1 MADNVTKYTTEIDI
15 DTSSSIAEL
24 KKLKKELRSIPLD
37 TEEFKV
43 AQARINDIED
53 SLKGA
58 RTGADSFVEVL
69 GQLPGPIGNIGSSV
83 AGTVLSLK
91 TFTSLKFGDL
101 RNSFGELSK
110 DVIDIGKGIGR
121 LTGLTKL
128 YEFTNQALS
137 KSFVALGVSEG
148 VAATGAKA
156 LSAALISTG
165 IGALVVAIGYA
176 VSKLIEFAGST
187 KESDAAAAAF
197 NATIEE
203 QERLLQNDA
212 EALDTAAKAAVTRAK
227 IAGKSEAEIAQIQK
241 NFNKEKLENLR
252 AYDEQLF
259 QQSRELNK
267 NDKLSAEERAK
278 LSDDLNKKILKSGQD
293 ITKQILSNSQFELDT
308 QLSAKEK
315 ADAKGK
321 ALTEKNNSNLK
332 QLIDQRNKDIAAA
345 QKVSVE
351 SYIQTLADRDK
362 DVYKRGQELTEDLVL
377 LENGRDAQLAEA
389 RRKGIKD
396 TKAIEEAYQSNV
408 KMAKES
414 YRVDVQK
421 IEQKYDKE
429 DLDKLAEQEKK
440 VTDFDSKVAEIR
452 ISAIK
457 DEVVRSKAERQKKY
471 DDELAEIEKE
481 LETLK
486 QAAVERARIAGASEE
501 EIANIIKNSDEQKN
515 EIRKN
520 LRIALENDLTKIDDD
535 AKLKKS
541 EKDVK
546 ELDDELRLLE
556 LRSAGMIAGTKA
568 YFEARAAILDAEEA
582 KELAKVD
589 ITEAEK
595 TAIKDKYT
603 KLRAQLD
610 EDEIA
615 STGKVISA
623 TLDALGSLTSAI
635 ASGYDEEAKT
645 SKEAFEKRKKLQK
658 ATALLSAAS
667 GIVQILTQ
675 PSTLP
680 SPFDWIVKGINAVAL
695 GVTTAV
701 QIKNIDKTQFDG
713 GGSSTSSGAP
723 SAAASVPKP
732 TVPTLASAPVP
743 QISGTTGGNNPS
755 SQIAQTIG
763 AASGKPVKAYVVSG
777 DVTSQQALD
786 RRTTRAATFSG

>member
-15 DTSSSIAEL
+15 DTSASIGEL

-69 GQLPGPIGNIGSSV
+69 GKLPGPIGNIGNSV

-91 TFTSLKFGDL
+91 TFTSLKLGDL
-101 RNSFGELSK
+101 RNSFTELSK

-187 KESDAAAAAF
+187 EQSDAAAKAF
-197 NATIEE
+197 NETIEE

-212 EALDTAAKAAVTRAK
+212 EALDIAAKAAVTRAK
-227 IAGKSEAEIAQIQK
+227 LAGKSEAEIANIQK
-241 NFNKEKLENLR
+241 QFNKEKLENLR
-252 AYDEQLF
+252 AYDEELF
-259 QQSRELNK
+259 QQSRALNK
-267 NDKLSAEERAK
+267 NDKLSAEERVK
-278 LSDDLNKKILKSGQD
+278 LSDELNKKILKSGQD
-293 ITKQILSNSQFELDT
+293 VTKQILSNSQFELDT

-321 ALTEKNNSNLK
+321 SLTEKNNSDLK
-332 QLIDQRNKDIAAA
+332 QLIEKRNKDIEAA

-362 DVYKRGQELTEDLVL
+362 DVYKRGQELNEDLVL
-377 LENGRDAQLAEA
+377 LEKGKDAAIAEA
-389 RRKGIKD
+389 HRKGIKD
-396 TKAIEEAYQSNV
+396 TTDIEQRYQSDVKMSKEAY
-408 KMAKES
+408 K
-414 YRVDVQK
+414 VDVQK
-421 IEQKYDKE
+421 IEEKYNKE
-429 DLDKLAEQEKK
+429 DLDKLAEQQKK

-457 DEVVRSKAERQKKY
+457 DEVVKSKAERQKKY
-471 DDELAEIEKE
+471 DDELAELEADKE
-481 LETLK
+481 FIK
-486 QAAVERARIAGASEE
+486 RSEE
-501 EIANIIKNSDEQKN
+501 EKN

-520 LRIALENDLTKIDDD
+520 LKTALENDLTKIDDD
-535 AKLKKS
+535 AKLKKN

-546 ELDDELRLLE
+546 ALDDELRLLE
-556 LRSAGMIAGTKA
+556 LRSAGMLNGTKA

-603 KLRAQLD
+603 KLRKQLD

-623 TLDALGSLTSAI
+623 TLDALGSVTSAL

-713 GGSSTSSGAP
+713 GGSSASGGA
-723 SAAASVPKP
+723 STAASVPKP

-743 QISGTTGGNNPS
+743 QISGTGGGNNPS
-755 SQIAQTIG
+755 SQIAQTLAG
-763 AASGKPVKAYVVSG
+763 ATGKPVRAFVVSG

>member
-69 GQLPGPIGNIGSSV
+69 GKLPGPIGNIGNSV

-101 RNSFGELSK
+101 RSSFGELSK

-187 KESDAAAAAF
+187 EESDRAAKAF

-227 IAGKSEAEIAQIQK
+227 LAGKSEAEIVELQK
-241 NFNKEKLENLR
+241 GFNKEKLENLR

-267 NDKLSAEERAK
+267 NDKLSAEEKLK
-278 LSDDLNKKILKSGQD
+278 LSEELNKKILKSGQD
-293 ITKQILSNSQFELDT
+293 ITKQILSNSQFELDS

-315 ADAKGK
+315 ADAKAAQLGEKSKAAKLKQKEEEKK
-321 ALTEKNNSNLK
+321 ALEAAEKVIVEAYLSTITERDSEVFKRGQKLNE
-332 QLIDQRNKDIAAA
+332 DIAA
-345 QKVSVE
+345 
-351 SYIQTLADRDK
+351 
-362 DVYKRGQELTEDLVL
+362 
-377 LENGRDAQLAEA
+377 LEKA
-389 RRKGIKD
+389 GIKD
-396 TKAIEEAYQSNV
+396 LTGVKEAY
-408 KMAKES
+408 
-414 YRVDVQK
+414 RLDVQK
-421 IEQKYDKE
+421 IEDKYNKE
-429 DLDKLAEQEKK
+429 DLEKK
-440 VTDFDSKVAEIR
+440 ADADKKVSEFDSKVAEIR
-452 ISAIK
+452 IAAIK
-457 DEVVRSKAERQKKY
+457 DEVVRSKAERQKQY
-471 DDELAEIEKE
+471 DDALME
-481 LETLK
+481 LEADK
-486 QAAVERARIAGASEE
+486 EFIKRSEE
-501 EIANIIKNSDEQKN
+501 EKN

-520 LRIALENDLTKIDDD
+520 LKTALENDLAKIDDD
-535 AKLKKS
+535 AKLKKN

-546 ELDDELRLLE
+546 AIDDELRLLE
-556 LRSAGMIAGTKA
+556 LRSAGMITGTKA

-582 KELAKVD
+582 KELAKAEL
-589 ITEAEK
+589 TEAEK
-595 TAIKDKYT
+595 TAIKDKYA
-603 KLRAQLD
+603 KLRQQLD

-615 STGKVISA
+615 SYGKVISA
-623 TLDALGSLTSAI
+623 TLDALGSVTSAI

-680 SPFDWIVKGINAVAL
+680 SPFDFIVKGINAVAL
-695 GVTTAV
+695 GISTAV

-713 GGSSTSSGAP
+713 GGSSGSTAAP
-723 SAAASVPKP
+723 VASAPAP
-732 TVPTLASAPVP
+732 TVPTVAKIGVP
-743 QISGTTGGNNPS
+743 QISGTEGGNNPT
-755 SQIAQTIG
+755 SQIAQTLSK
-763 AASGKPVKAYVVSG
+763 ASDKPVKAYVVSG

>member
-15 DTSSSIAEL
+15 DTSASIGEL

-69 GQLPGPIGNIGSSV
+69 GKLPGPIGNIGNSV

-91 TFTSLKFGDL
+91 TFTSLKFGDI
-101 RNSFGELSK
+101 RSSFTELSK

-187 KESDAAAAAF
+187 AQSDAAAKAF
-197 NATIEE
+197 NDTIEE

-212 EALDTAAKAAVTRAK
+212 EALDIAAKAAVTRAK
-227 IAGKSEAEIAQIQK
+227 LAGKSEAEIADIQK
-241 NFNKEKLENLR
+241 GFNKEKLEGLR
-252 AYDEQLF
+252 KYDEELF

-267 NDKLSAEERAK
+267 NTKLSAEERAK
-278 LSDDLNKKILKSGQD
+278 LSDELNKKILKSGQD
-293 ITKQILSNSQFELDT
+293 VTKQILANSQFELDT

-321 ALTEKNNSNLK
+321 SLTEKNNSDLK
-332 QLIDQRNKDIAAA
+332 QLIEKRNKDIEAA

-362 DVYKRGQELTEDLVL
+362 DVYKRGQELNEDLVL
-377 LENGRDAQLAEA
+377 LEKGKDAAIAEA
-389 RRKGIKD
+389 HRKGIKD
-396 TKAIEEAYQSNV
+396 TTDIEQRYQSDVKMSKEAY
-408 KMAKES
+408 KI
-414 YRVDVQK
+414 DVQK
-421 IEQKYDKE
+421 IEEKYNKE
-429 DLDKLAEQEKK
+429 DLDKLADQQKK

-471 DDELAEIEKE
+471 DDELAELEADKE
-481 LETLK
+481 FIK
-486 QAAVERARIAGASEE
+486 RGEE
-501 EIANIIKNSDEQKN
+501 EKN

-520 LRIALENDLTKIDDD
+520 LKIALENDLTKIDDD

-541 EKDVK
+541 EKDIK
-546 ELDDELRLLE
+546 AIDDELRLLE
-556 LRSAGMIAGTKA
+556 LRSAGMLTGTKA

-603 KLRAQLD
+603 KLRKQLD

-623 TLDALGSLTSAI
+623 TLDALGSVTSAL

-713 GGSSTSSGAP
+713 GGSSASAATSGA
-723 SAAASVPKP
+723 
-732 TVPTLASAPVP
+732 ASAPAPTAPKIASTPVP
-743 QISGTTGGNNPS
+743 QIPGTAGGNNPT
-755 SQIAQTIG
+755 SQIAQTLSK
-763 AASGKPVKAYVVSG
+763 ASDKPVKAYVVSG

>member
-24 KKLKKELRSIPLD
+24 KKLKKELKSIPLD

-58 RTGADSFVEVL
+58 RAGADSFVEVL

-91 TFTSLKFGDL
+91 TFSSLKLGDL
-101 RNSFGELSK
+101 RSSFTELSK
-110 DVIDIGKGIGR
+110 DVIDIGKGFGR
-121 LTGLTKL
+121 LTGVTKL
-128 YEFTNQALS
+128 YAFANQTLS
-137 KSFVALGVSEG
+137 KSFIGLGASE
-148 VAATGAKA
+148 AAAAAGAKA

-176 VSKLIEFAGST
+176 VAKLIEFAGST
-187 KESDAAAAAF
+187 EQSDAAAKAF
-197 NATIEE
+197 NDTIEE

-212 EALDTAAKAAVTRAK
+212 EALDIAAKAAVTRAK
-227 IAGKSEAEIAQIQK
+227 LAGKSEAEIAEIQK
-241 NFNKEKLENLR
+241 QFNKEKLENLR
-252 AYDEQLF
+252 KYDEELF

-267 NDKLSAEERAK
+267 NTKLSAEERAK
-278 LSDDLNKKILKSGQD
+278 LSEELNKKILKSGQD
-293 ITKQILSNSQFELDT
+293 VTKQILANSQFELDT

-321 ALTEKNNSNLK
+321 ALTEKNSATLK
-332 QLIDQRNKDIAAA
+332 QLIEQRNKDIAAA
-345 QKVSVE
+345 EKVSVE
-351 SYIQTLADRDK
+351 SYIQTLTDRDK
-362 DVYKRGQELTEDLVL
+362 DVYKRGQDLNEDLVL
-377 LENGRDAQLAEA
+377 LEKGRDAAIAEA
-389 RRKGIKD
+389 HRKGIKD
-396 TKAIEEAYQSNV
+396 ISNIDLRYQDDVKQAKEAY
-408 KMAKES
+408 K
-414 YRVDVQK
+414 VDVQK
-421 IEQKYDKE
+421 IEEKYNKE
-429 DLDKLAEQEKK
+429 DLDKLAEQQKK
-440 VTDFDSKVAEIR
+440 VTEFDSKVAEIR

-471 DDELAEIEKE
+471 DDELAEIEADKE
-481 LETLK
+481 FIK
-486 QAAVERARIAGASEE
+486 RSEE
-501 EIANIIKNSDEQKN
+501 EKN

-520 LRIALENDLTKIDDD
+520 LKIALENDLTKIDDD
-535 AKLKKS
+535 AKLKKT

-546 ELDDELRLLE
+546 AIDDELRLLE
-556 LRSAGMIAGTKA
+556 LRSAGMLTGTKA
-568 YFEARAAILDAEEA
+568 YFEARAAILDAEEK
-582 KELAKVD
+582 KELAKAD
-589 ITEAEK
+589 LTEAEK

-603 KLRAQLD
+603 KLRNQLD

-615 STGKVISA
+615 SYGKVISA
-623 TLDALGSLTSAI
+623 TLDALGSVTTAI

-645 SKEAFEKRKKLQK
+645 SKDAFEKRKKLQK

-680 SPFDWIVKGINAVAL
+680 SPFDFIVKGINAVAL
-695 GVTTAV
+695 GISTAV

-713 GGSSTSSGAP
+713 GGSASSSNPVASAP
-723 SAAASVPKP
+723 AP
-732 TVPTLASAPVP
+732 TVPTIAKTTVP
-743 QISGTTGGNNPS
+743 QIQGTTGGNNPT
-755 SQIAQTIG
+755 SQIAETLAG
-763 AASGKPVKAYVVSG
+763 ATGKPVKAYVVSG

>member
-1 MADNVTKYTTEIDI
+1 MADNTTKYTAEIEID
-15 DTSSSIAEL
+15 TAPSIAEL
-24 KKLKKELRSIPLD
+24 KKLKKELRSIPAD
-37 TEEFKV
+37 TEEFKI

-58 RTGADSFVEVL
+58 RAGADSFVEVL
-69 GQLPGPIGNIGSSV
+69 GQLPGPIGSIGNSV
-83 AGTVLSLK
+83 AGTVQSLK
-91 TFTSLKFGDL
+91 TFSSLKLGDL
-101 RNSFGELSK
+101 RSSFTELSK
-110 DVIDIGKGIGR
+110 DLVDIGKGLFR
-121 LTGLTKL
+121 LTGLNKV
-128 YEFTNQALS
+128 YAASNAFLS
-137 KSFVALGVSEG
+137 KTFIQLGVSEQ
-148 VAATGAKA
+148 AAAAGARS
-156 LSAALISTG
+156 LSAALIATG
-165 IGALVVAIGYA
+165 IGALVVALGFA
-176 VSKLIEFAGST
+176 VSKLIEFASST
-187 KESDAAAAAF
+187 KESDAAAASF
-197 NATIEE
+197 NSTLEE

-212 EALDTAAKAAVTRAK
+212 AALDSAAKAAITRAK
-227 IAGKSEAEIAQIQK
+227 IAGKSEAEIAAIQQK
-241 NFNKEKLENLR
+241 FNKEKLEGLR
-252 AYDEQLF
+252 EYDKQLF
-259 QQSRELNK
+259 EQQRALSK
-267 NDKLSAEERAK
+267 NDKLSAEEKTK
-278 LSDDLNKKILKSGQD
+278 LNDELNKKILKSGQD
-293 ITKQILSNSQFELDT
+293 ITKQILENGQFELDT

-315 ADAKGK
+315 ADAKAK
-321 ALTEKNNSNLK
+321 ALTEKGNTTQK

-345 QKVSVE
+345 EKVSVE

-362 DVYKRGQELTEDLVL
+362 DVYKRGQELNEDLSI
-377 LENGRDAQLAEA
+377 LEKGREAALAEA
-389 RRKGIKD
+389 RRKGITD
-396 TKAIEEAYQSNV
+396 TTAIEQRYTSDV
-408 KMAKES
+408 LMAKEA

-421 IEQKYDKE
+421 IEEKYNKE
-429 DLDKLAEQEKK
+429 DLDKLEEQQKK
-440 VTDFDSKVAEIR
+440 VTEFDSKVAEIR

-457 DEVVRSKAERQKKY
+457 DEVVKAKAEREKKY
-471 DDELAEIEKE
+471 NDDLAE
-481 LETLK
+481 LETDK
-486 QAAVERARIAGASEE
+486 EFIKRSEE
-501 EIANIIKNSDEQKN
+501 EKN

-520 LRIALENDLTKIDDD
+520 LKIALENDLTKIDDD

-541 EKDVK
+541 EKDIK
-546 ELDDELRLLE
+546 SIDDELRLLE
-556 LRSAGMIAGTKA
+556 LRSAGMIQGTKA

-595 TAIKDKYT
+595 TAIKEKYT
-603 KLRAQLD
+603 KLRKQLD

-623 TLDALGSLTSAI
+623 TLDALGGLTAAI

-713 GGSSTSSGAP
+713 GGSSASANPSSGAP
-723 SAAASVPKP
+723 AA
-732 TVPTLASAPVP
+732 TVPTVAKTTVP
-743 QISGTTGGNNPS
+743 GITGVTGGNNPT
-755 SQIAQTIG
+755 SQIAQSLSR
-763 AASGKPVKAYVVSG
+763 ASDRPVKAYVVSG

>member
-69 GQLPGPIGNIGSSV
+69 GKLPGPIGNIGNSV

-101 RNSFGELSK
+101 RSSFGELSK

-187 KESDAAAAAF
+187 EESDRAAKAF
-197 NATIEE
+197 NETIEE

-227 IAGKSEAEIAQIQK
+227 LAGKSEAEIVELQK
-241 NFNKEKLENLR
+241 GFNKEKLENLR
-252 AYDEQLF
+252 AYDEKLF

-267 NDKLSAEERAK
+267 NDKLSAEEKLK
-278 LSDDLNKKILKSGQD
+278 LSEELNKKILKSGQD
-293 ITKQILSNSQFELDT
+293 ITKQILSNSQFELDS

-315 ADAKGK
+315 ADAKSK
-321 ALTEKNNSNLK
+321 SLTEKNNSTQK

-377 LENGRDAQLAEA
+377 LENGRDAAIAEA
-389 RRKGIKD
+389 RRKGIKN
-396 TKAIEEAYQSNV
+396 TTAIEEAYQSNV
-408 KMAKES
+408 KMAKEA
-414 YRVDVQK
+414 YKIDVQK
-421 IEQKYDKE
+421 IEEKYDKE
-429 DLDKLAEQEKK
+429 DLDKLADQQKK
-440 VTDFDSKVAEIR
+440 VTEFDSKVAEIR
-452 ISAIK
+452 IASIK

-471 DDELAEIEKE
+471 DDELAELEADKE
-481 LETLK
+481 FIK
-486 QAAVERARIAGASEE
+486 RGEE
-501 EIANIIKNSDEQKN
+501 EKN

-520 LRIALENDLTKIDDD
+520 LKIALENDLTKIDDD

-541 EKDVK
+541 EKDIK
-546 ELDDELRLLE
+546 AIDDELRLLE
-556 LRSAGMIAGTKA
+556 LRSAGMLTGTKA

-582 KELAKVD
+582 KELAKAEL
-589 ITEAEK
+589 TEAEK

-603 KLRAQLD
+603 KLRNQLD

-615 STGKVISA
+615 SYGKVISA
-623 TLDALGSLTSAI
+623 TLDALGSVTSAI

-680 SPFDWIVKGINAVAL
+680 SPFDFIVKGINAVAL
-695 GVTTAV
+695 GISTAV

-713 GGSSTSSGAP
+713 GGSSGSTAAP
-723 SAAASVPKP
+723 VASAPAP
-732 TVPTLASAPVP
+732 TVPTVAKMGVP
-743 QISGTTGGNNPS
+743 QISGTEAGSSPS
-755 SQIAQTIG
+755 SQIAQTLSK
-763 AASGKPVKAYVVSG
+763 ASDKPVKAYVVSG

>member
-15 DTSSSIAEL
+15 DTSASIGEL

-69 GQLPGPIGNIGSSV
+69 GKLPGPIGNIGNSV

-91 TFTSLKFGDL
+91 TFTSLKLGDL
-101 RNSFGELSK
+101 RNSFTELSK

-187 KESDAAAAAF
+187 EQSDAAAKAF
-197 NATIEE
+197 NETIEE

-212 EALDTAAKAAVTRAK
+212 EALDIAAKAAVTRAK
-227 IAGKSEAEIAQIQK
+227 LAGKSEAEIANIQK
-241 NFNKEKLENLR
+241 QFNKEKLENLR
-252 AYDEQLF
+252 AYDEELF
-259 QQSRELNK
+259 QQSRALNK
-267 NDKLSAEERAK
+267 NDKLSAEERVK
-278 LSDDLNKKILKSGQD
+278 LSDELNKKILKSGQD
-293 ITKQILSNSQFELDT
+293 VTKQILSNSQFELDT

-321 ALTEKNNSNLK
+321 SLTEKNNSDLK
-332 QLIDQRNKDIAAA
+332 QLIEKRNKDIEAA

-362 DVYKRGQELTEDLVL
+362 DVYKRGQELNEDLVL
-377 LENGRDAQLAEA
+377 LEKGKDAAIAEA
-389 RRKGIKD
+389 HRKGIKD
-396 TKAIEEAYQSNV
+396 TTDIEQRYQSDVKMSKEAY
-408 KMAKES
+408 K
-414 YRVDVQK
+414 VDVQK
-421 IEQKYDKE
+421 IEEKYNKE
-429 DLDKLAEQEKK
+429 DLDKLAEQQKK

-457 DEVVRSKAERQKKY
+457 DEVVKSKAERQKKY
-471 DDELAEIEKE
+471 DDELAELEADKE
-481 LETLK
+481 FIK
-486 QAAVERARIAGASEE
+486 RSEE
-501 EIANIIKNSDEQKN
+501 EKN

-520 LRIALENDLTKIDDD
+520 LKTALENDLTKIDDD
-535 AKLKKS
+535 AKLKKN

-546 ELDDELRLLE
+546 ALDDELRLLE
-556 LRSAGMIAGTKA
+556 LRSAGMLNGTKA

-603 KLRAQLD
+603 KLRKQLD

-623 TLDALGSLTSAI
+623 TLDALGSVTSAL

-713 GGSSTSSGAP
+713 GGSSASGGA
-723 SAAASVPKP
+723 STTASVPKP

-743 QISGTTGGNNPS
+743 QISGTGGGNNPS
-755 SQIAQTIG
+755 SQIAQTLAG
-763 AASGKPVKAYVVSG
+763 ATGKPVRAFVVSG

>member
-69 GQLPGPIGNIGSSV
+69 GKLPGPIGNIGNSV

-101 RNSFGELSK
+101 RSSFTELSK

-187 KESDAAAAAF
+187 EQSDAAAKAF
-197 NATIEE
+197 NDTIEE

-212 EALDTAAKAAVTRAK
+212 EALDIAAKAAVTRAK
-227 IAGKSEAEIAQIQK
+227 LAGKSEAEIANIQK
-241 NFNKEKLENLR
+241 QFNKEKLENLR
-252 AYDEQLF
+252 AYDEELF
-259 QQSRELNK
+259 QQSRALNK
-267 NDKLSAEERAK
+267 NDKLSAEERVK

-293 ITKQILSNSQFELDT
+293 VTKQILSNSQFELDT

-315 ADAKGK
+315 ADAKSK
-321 ALTEKNNSNLK
+321 SLTEKNNSDLK
-332 QLIDQRNKDIAAA
+332 QLIEKRNKDIEAA

-362 DVYKRGQELTEDLVL
+362 DVYKRGQELNEDLVL
-377 LENGRDAQLAEA
+377 LEKGKDAAIAEA
-389 RRKGIKD
+389 HRKGIKD
-396 TKAIEEAYQSNV
+396 TTDIEQRYQSDVKMSKEAY
-408 KMAKES
+408 KI
-414 YRVDVQK
+414 DVQK
-421 IEQKYDKE
+421 IEEKYNKE
-429 DLDKLAEQEKK
+429 DLDKLADQQKK
-440 VTDFDSKVAEIR
+440 ITDFDSKVAEIR

-481 LETLK
+481 LEILK
-486 QAAVERARIAGASEE
+486 KAAVERARIAGASEE

-535 AKLKKS
+535 AKLKNS
-541 EKDVK
+541 EKEVK
-546 ELDDELRLLE
+546 ALDDELRLLE
-556 LRSAGMIAGTKA
+556 LRSAGMLAGTKS

-603 KLRAQLD
+603 KLRKQLD

-623 TLDALGSLTSAI
+623 TLDALGSVTSAL

-695 GVTTAV
+695 GITTAV

-713 GGSSTSSGAP
+713 GGSSASGGA
-723 SAAASVPKP
+723 STAASVPKP

-743 QISGTTGGNNPS
+743 QISGTGGGNNPS

>member
-1 MADNVTKYTTEIDI
+1 MADNTTKYTTEIDI

-91 TFTSLKFGDL
+91 TFTSLKFGDI

-128 YEFTNQALS
+128 YEFANASLS

-148 VAATGAKA
+148 AAAAGAKA

-187 KESDAAAAAF
+187 AESDAAAKAF
-197 NATIEE
+197 NETIAE

-227 IAGKSEAEIAQIQK
+227 IAGKSEAEIAEIQK
-241 NFNKEKLENLR
+241 GFNKEKLEGLR
-252 AYDEQLF
+252 KYDEELF

-267 NDKLSAEERAK
+267 NTKLSAEERAK
-278 LSDDLNKKILKSGQD
+278 LSDELNKKILKSGQD
-293 ITKQILSNSQFELDT
+293 ITKQILANSQFELDT

-315 ADAKGK
+315 ADAKSK
-321 ALTEKNNSNLK
+321 ALTEKSNSNLK

-389 RRKGIKD
+389 RRKGIKN
-396 TKAIEEAYQSNV
+396 TTAIEEAYQANV

-421 IEQKYDKE
+421 IEEKYDKE
-429 DLDKLAEQEKK
+429 DLDKVAEQQKK

-457 DEVVRSKAERQKKY
+457 DEVVKSKAERQKKY
-471 DDELAEIEKE
+471 DDELAELEADKE
-481 LETLK
+481 FIK
-486 QAAVERARIAGASEE
+486 RSEE
-501 EIANIIKNSDEQKN
+501 EKN

-520 LRIALENDLTKIDDD
+520 LKTALENDLAKIDDD
-535 AKLKKS
+535 AKLKKN

-546 ELDDELRLLE
+546 ALDDELRLLE
-556 LRSAGMIAGTKA
+556 LRSAGMIQGTKA

-589 ITEAEK
+589 LTEAEK
-595 TAIKDKYT
+595 TAIKAKYT
-603 KLRAQLD
+603 KLREQLD

-615 STGKVISA
+615 SYGKVISA
-623 TLDALGSLTSAI
+623 TLDALGAVTSAI

-680 SPFDWIVKGINAVAL
+680 SPFDWIVKGVNAVAL
-695 GVTTAV
+695 GISTAV

-713 GGSSTSSGAP
+713 GGSSATSGA
-723 SAAASVPKP
+723 SAASSVPKP

-743 QISGTTGGNNPS
+743 QISGTAGGNNPT
-755 SQIAQTIG
+755 SQIAQSLSK
-763 AASGKPVKAYVVSG
+763 ASDKPVKAYVVSG

>member
-69 GQLPGPIGNIGSSV
+69 GKLPGPIGNIGNSV

-101 RNSFGELSK
+101 RSSFGELSK

-187 KESDAAAAAF
+187 EESDRAAKAF
-197 NATIEE
+197 NETIEE

-227 IAGKSEAEIAQIQK
+227 LAGKSETEIVELQK
-241 NFNKEKLENLR
+241 GFNKEKLENLR
-252 AYDEQLF
+252 AYDEKLF

-267 NDKLSAEERAK
+267 NDKLSAEEKLK
-278 LSDDLNKKILKSGQD
+278 LSEELNKKILKSGQD
-293 ITKQILSNSQFELDT
+293 ITKQILSNSQFELDS

-315 ADAKGK
+315 ADAKAAQLGEKSKANRLKQKEEEKK
-321 ALTEKNNSNLK
+321 ALEAAEKVIVESYLSTITERDAEVFKRGQKLNE
-332 QLIDQRNKDIAAA
+332 DIAA
-345 QKVSVE
+345 
-351 SYIQTLADRDK
+351 
-362 DVYKRGQELTEDLVL
+362 
-377 LENGRDAQLAEA
+377 LEKA
-389 RRKGIKD
+389 GIKD
-396 TKAIEEAYQSNV
+396 LTGVKEAY
-408 KMAKES
+408 
-414 YRVDVQK
+414 RLDVQK
-421 IEQKYDKE
+421 IEDKYNKE
-429 DLDKLAEQEKK
+429 DLEKK
-440 VTDFDSKVAEIR
+440 ADADKKVSEFDSKVAEIR
-452 ISAIK
+452 IAAIK
-457 DEVVRSKAERQKKY
+457 DEVVRSKAERQKQY
-471 DDELAEIEKE
+471 DDALME
-481 LETLK
+481 LEADK
-486 QAAVERARIAGASEE
+486 EFIKRSEE
-501 EIANIIKNSDEQKN
+501 EKN

-520 LRIALENDLTKIDDD
+520 LKTALENDLAKIDDD
-535 AKLKKS
+535 AKLKKN

-546 ELDDELRLLE
+546 AIDDELRLLE
-556 LRSAGMIAGTKA
+556 LRSAGMITGTKA

-582 KELAKVD
+582 KELAKAEL
-589 ITEAEK
+589 TEAEK
-595 TAIKDKYT
+595 TAIKDKYA
-603 KLRAQLD
+603 KLRQQLD

-615 STGKVISA
+615 SYGKVISA
-623 TLDALGSLTSAI
+623 TLDALGNVTSAI

-680 SPFDWIVKGINAVAL
+680 SPFDFIVKGINAVAL
-695 GVTTAV
+695 GISTAV

-713 GGSSTSSGAP
+713 GGSSGSTAAP
-723 SAAASVPKP
+723 VASAPAP
-732 TVPTLASAPVP
+732 TVPTVAKMGVP
-743 QISGTTGGNNPS
+743 QISGTEAGSSPS
-755 SQIAQTIG
+755 SQIAQTLSK
-763 AASGKPVKAYVVSG
+763 ASDKPVKAYVVSG

>member
-1 MADNVTKYTTEIDI
+1 MADNTTKYTTEIDI

-91 TFTSLKFGDL
+91 TFTSLKFGDI

-128 YEFTNQALS
+128 YEFANASLS

-148 VAATGAKA
+148 AAAAGAKA

-187 KESDAAAAAF
+187 AESDAAAKAF

-227 IAGKSEAEIAQIQK
+227 IAGKSEAEIAEIQK
-241 NFNKEKLENLR
+241 GFNKEKLEGLR
-252 AYDEQLF
+252 KYDEELF

-267 NDKLSAEERAK
+267 NTKLSAEERAK
-278 LSDDLNKKILKSGQD
+278 LSDELNKKILKNGQD
-293 ITKQILSNSQFELDT
+293 ITKQILANSQFELDT

-377 LENGRDAQLAEA
+377 LEKGRDAQLAEA

-396 TKAIEEAYQSNV
+396 TTAIEESYQANV

-421 IEQKYDKE
+421 IEEKYDKE
-429 DLDKLAEQEKK
+429 DLDKVAEQQKK
-440 VTDFDSKVAEIR
+440 ITDFDSKVAEIR

-457 DEVVRSKAERQKKY
+457 DEVVKSKAERQKKY
-471 DDELAEIEKE
+471 DDELAELEADKE
-481 LETLK
+481 FIK
-486 QAAVERARIAGASEE
+486 RSEE
-501 EIANIIKNSDEQKN
+501 EKN

-520 LRIALENDLTKIDDD
+520 LKTALENDLAKIDDD
-535 AKLKKS
+535 AKLKKN
-541 EKDVK
+541 EKDIK

-556 LRSAGMIAGTKA
+556 LRSAGMLAGTKA

-589 ITEAEK
+589 LTEAQK

-603 KLRAQLD
+603 KLRKQLD

-713 GGSSTSSGAP
+713 GGSSSSSGAP

-763 AASGKPVKAYVVSG
+763 AASGRPVKAYVVSG

>member
-69 GQLPGPIGNIGSSV
+69 GKLPGPIGNIGNSV

-101 RNSFGELSK
+101 RSSFGELSK

-187 KESDAAAAAF
+187 EESDRAAKAF
-197 NATIEE
+197 NETIEE

-227 IAGKSEAEIAQIQK
+227 LAGKSETEIVELQK
-241 NFNKEKLENLR
+241 GFNKEKLENLR
-252 AYDEQLF
+252 AYDEKLF

-267 NDKLSAEERAK
+267 NDKLSAEEKLK
-278 LSDDLNKKILKSGQD
+278 LSEELNKKILKSGQD
-293 ITKQILSNSQFELDT
+293 ITKQILSNSQFELDS

-315 ADAKGK
+315 ADAKAAQLGEKSKANRLKQKEEEKK
-321 ALTEKNNSNLK
+321 ALEAAEKVIVESYLSTITERDAEVFKRGQKLNE
-332 QLIDQRNKDIAAA
+332 DIAA
-345 QKVSVE
+345 
-351 SYIQTLADRDK
+351 
-362 DVYKRGQELTEDLVL
+362 
-377 LENGRDAQLAEA
+377 LEKA
-389 RRKGIKD
+389 GIKD
-396 TKAIEEAYQSNV
+396 LTGVKEAY
-408 KMAKES
+408 
-414 YRVDVQK
+414 RLDVQK
-421 IEQKYDKE
+421 IEDKYNKE
-429 DLDKLAEQEKK
+429 DLEKK
-440 VTDFDSKVAEIR
+440 ADADKKVSEFDSKVAEIR
-452 ISAIK
+452 IAAIK
-457 DEVVRSKAERQKKY
+457 DEVVRSKAERQKQY
-471 DDELAEIEKE
+471 DDALME
-481 LETLK
+481 LEADK
-486 QAAVERARIAGASEE
+486 EFIKRSEE
-501 EIANIIKNSDEQKN
+501 EKN

-520 LRIALENDLTKIDDD
+520 LKTALENDLAKIDDD
-535 AKLKKS
+535 AKLKKN

-546 ELDDELRLLE
+546 AIDDELRLLE
-556 LRSAGMIAGTKA
+556 LRSAGMITGTKA

-582 KELAKVD
+582 KELAKAEL
-589 ITEAEK
+589 TEAEK
-595 TAIKDKYT
+595 TAIKDKYA
-603 KLRAQLD
+603 KLRQQLD

-615 STGKVISA
+615 SYGKVISA
-623 TLDALGSLTSAI
+623 TLDALGNVTSAI

-680 SPFDWIVKGINAVAL
+680 SPFDFIVKGINAVAL
-695 GVTTAV
+695 GISTAV

-713 GGSSTSSGAP
+713 GGSTAAP
-723 SAAASVPKP
+723 VASAPAP
-732 TVPTLASAPVP
+732 TVPTVAKMGVP
-743 QISGTTGGNNPS
+743 QISGTEAGSSPS
-755 SQIAQTIG
+755 SQIAQTLSK
-763 AASGKPVKAYVVSG
+763 ASDKPVKAYVVSG

>member
-293 ITKQILSNSQFELDT
+293 ITKQILSNSQFELDS

-315 ADAKGK
+315 ADAKAAQLGEKSKANRLKQKEEEKK
-321 ALTEKNNSNLK
+321 ALEAAEKVIVESYLSTITERDAEVFKRGQKLNE
-332 QLIDQRNKDIAAA
+332 DIAA
-345 QKVSVE
+345 
-351 SYIQTLADRDK
+351 
-362 DVYKRGQELTEDLVL
+362 
-377 LENGRDAQLAEA
+377 LEKA
-389 RRKGIKD
+389 GIKD
-396 TKAIEEAYQSNV
+396 LTGVKEAY
-408 KMAKES
+408 
-414 YRVDVQK
+414 RLDVQK
-421 IEQKYDKE
+421 IEDKYNKE
-429 DLDKLAEQEKK
+429 DLEKK
-440 VTDFDSKVAEIR
+440 ADADKKVSEFDSKVAEIR
-452 ISAIK
+452 IAAIK
-457 DEVVRSKAERQKKY
+457 DEVVRSKAERQKQY
-471 DDELAEIEKE
+471 DDALME
-481 LETLK
+481 LEADK
-486 QAAVERARIAGASEE
+486 EFIKRSEE
-501 EIANIIKNSDEQKN
+501 EKN

-520 LRIALENDLTKIDDD
+520 LKTALENDLAKIDDD
-535 AKLKKS
+535 AKLKKN

-546 ELDDELRLLE
+546 AIDDELRLLE
-556 LRSAGMIAGTKA
+556 LRSAGMITGTKA

-582 KELAKVD
+582 KELAKAEL
-589 ITEAEK
+589 TEAEK
-595 TAIKDKYT
+595 TAIKDKYA
-603 KLRAQLD
+603 KLRQQLD

-615 STGKVISA
+615 SYGKVISA
-623 TLDALGSLTSAI
+623 TLDALGNVTSAI

>member
-1 MADNVTKYTTEIDI
+1 M
-15 DTSSSIAEL
+15 
-24 KKLKKELRSIPLD
+24 KELRSIPLD

-69 GQLPGPIGNIGSSV
+69 GKLPGPIGNIGNSV

-101 RNSFGELSK
+101 RSSFGELSK

-187 KESDAAAAAF
+187 EESDRAAKAF
-197 NATIEE
+197 NETIEE

-227 IAGKSEAEIAQIQK
+227 LAGKSEAEIVELQK
-241 NFNKEKLENLR
+241 GFNKEKLENLR
-252 AYDEQLF
+252 AYDEKLF

-267 NDKLSAEERAK
+267 NDKLSAEEKLK
-278 LSDDLNKKILKSGQD
+278 LSEELNKKILKSGQD
-293 ITKQILSNSQFELDT
+293 ITKQILSNSQFELDS

-315 ADAKGK
+315 ADAKAAQLGEKSKANRLKQKEEEKK
-321 ALTEKNNSNLK
+321 ALEAAEKVIVESYLSTITERDAEVFKRGQKLNE
-332 QLIDQRNKDIAAA
+332 DIAA
-345 QKVSVE
+345 
-351 SYIQTLADRDK
+351 
-362 DVYKRGQELTEDLVL
+362 
-377 LENGRDAQLAEA
+377 LEKA
-389 RRKGIKD
+389 GIKD
-396 TKAIEEAYQSNV
+396 LTGVKEAY
-408 KMAKES
+408 
-414 YRVDVQK
+414 RLDVQK
-421 IEQKYDKE
+421 IEDKYNKE
-429 DLDKLAEQEKK
+429 DLEKK
-440 VTDFDSKVAEIR
+440 ADADKKVSEFDSKVAEIR
-452 ISAIK
+452 IAAIK
-457 DEVVRSKAERQKKY
+457 DEVVRSKAERQKQY
-471 DDELAEIEKE
+471 DDALME
-481 LETLK
+481 LEADK
-486 QAAVERARIAGASEE
+486 EFIKRSEE
-501 EIANIIKNSDEQKN
+501 EKN

-520 LRIALENDLTKIDDD
+520 LKTALENDLAKIDDD
-535 AKLKKS
+535 AKLKKN

-546 ELDDELRLLE
+546 AIDDELRLLE
-556 LRSAGMIAGTKA
+556 LRSAGMITGTKA

-582 KELAKVD
+582 KELAKAEL
-589 ITEAEK
+589 TEAEK

-603 KLRAQLD
+603 KLRNQLD

-615 STGKVISA
+615 SYGKVISA
-623 TLDALGSLTSAI
+623 TLDALGSVTSAI

-680 SPFDWIVKGINAVAL
+680 SPFDFIVKGINAVAL
-695 GVTTAV
+695 GISTAV

-713 GGSSTSSGAP
+713 GGSSGSTAAP
-723 SAAASVPKP
+723 VASAPAP
-732 TVPTLASAPVP
+732 TVPTVAKMGVP
-743 QISGTTGGNNPS
+743 QISGTEAGSSPS
-755 SQIAQTIG
+755 SQIAQTLSK
-763 AASGKPVKAYVVSG
+763 ASDKPVKAYVVSG

>member
-91 TFTSLKFGDL
+91 TFTSLKFGDI

-128 YEFTNQALS
+128 YEFANASLS

-148 VAATGAKA
+148 AAAAGAKA

-187 KESDAAAAAF
+187 AESDAAAKAF

-227 IAGKSEAEIAQIQK
+227 IAGKSEAEIAEIQK
-241 NFNKEKLENLR
+241 GFNKEKLEGLR
-252 AYDEQLF
+252 KYDEELF

-267 NDKLSAEERAK
+267 NTKLSAEERAK
-278 LSDDLNKKILKSGQD
+278 LSDELNKKILKSGQD
-293 ITKQILSNSQFELDT
+293 ITKQILANSQFELDT

-377 LENGRDAQLAEA
+377 LEKGRDAQLAEA

-396 TKAIEEAYQSNV
+396 TTAIEETYQANV

-421 IEQKYDKE
+421 IEEKYDKE
-429 DLDKLAEQEKK
+429 DLDKVAEQQKK
-440 VTDFDSKVAEIR
+440 ITDFDSKVAEIR

-457 DEVVRSKAERQKKY
+457 DEVVKSKAERQKKY
-471 DDELAEIEKE
+471 DDELAELEADKE
-481 LETLK
+481 FIK
-486 QAAVERARIAGASEE
+486 RSEE
-501 EIANIIKNSDEQKN
+501 EKN

-520 LRIALENDLTKIDDD
+520 LKTALENDLAKIDDD
-535 AKLKKS
+535 AKLKKN
-541 EKDVK
+541 EKDIK

-556 LRSAGMIAGTKA
+556 LRSAGMLAGTKA

-589 ITEAEK
+589 LTEAQK

-603 KLRAQLD
+603 KLRKQLD

-713 GGSSTSSGAP
+713 GGSSASATTSGA
-723 SAAASVPKP
+723 
-732 TVPTLASAPVP
+732 ASAPAPTAPKIASTPVP
-743 QISGTTGGNNPS
+743 QIPGTAGGSNPT
-755 SQIAQTIG
+755 SQIAQTLSK
-763 AASGKPVKAYVVSG
+763 ASDKPVKAYVVSG

>member
-1 MADNVTKYTTEIDI
+1 MADNTTKYTTEIDI

-197 NATIEE
+197 NETIAE

-389 RRKGIKD
+389 RRKGIKN
-396 TKAIEEAYQSNV
+396 TTAIEEAYQANV

-421 IEQKYDKE
+421 IEEKYDKE
-429 DLDKLAEQEKK
+429 DLDKVAEQQKK

-457 DEVVRSKAERQKKY
+457 DEVVKSKAERQKKY
-471 DDELAEIEKE
+471 DDELAELEADKE
-481 LETLK
+481 FIK
-486 QAAVERARIAGASEE
+486 RSEE
-501 EIANIIKNSDEQKN
+501 EKN

-520 LRIALENDLTKIDDD
+520 LKTALENDLAKIDDD
-535 AKLKKS
+535 AKLKKN
-541 EKDVK
+541 EKDIK
-546 ELDDELRLLE
+546 EIDDELRLLE
-556 LRSAGMIAGTKA
+556 LRSAGMLNGTKA

-589 ITEAEK
+589 LTEAEK